1 MAMKTDTRT
10 VWAFMWLERLW
21 QDVRYGWRM
30 LAANSGFTLVA
41 VGSLALG
48 IGANCAAFRWAD
60 ALLLRAL
67 TGARPGEVVAGGSAM
82 SVGGVS
88 RLGAPCRANIDGP

>member
-41 VGSLALG
+41 VGSLAPG
-48 IGANCAAFRWAD
+48 IRAKCAAVSWAD
-60 ALLLRAL
+60 PLLLPAL
-67 TGARPGEVVAGGSAM
+67 TGARPGEGVAGGSAM
-82 SVGGVS
+82 SVRGFR
-88 RLGAPCRANIDGP
+88 RLRAPCRAYIDGR